1 MFVLHSFCFVLHL
14 FLLFLSLVPRVS
26 AGWVSAWLSVGSLV
40 SDSFW
45 STPAILKLAVN

>member
-26 AGWVSAWLSVGSLV
+26 AGWVSAVALSGQAVSGS
-40 SDSFW
+40 FC

>member
-26 AGWVSAWLSVGSLV
+26 AGWVSAVALSGQASVRLILLNPCHSQAGS
-40 SDSFW
+40 
-45 STPAILKLAVN
+45 